1 MAKTFRTSGAGSQQT
16 LHEIEDEKIP
26 VYDTTADAEAD
37 LANLAEEQIVA
48 TKDAGGDEQTLIEY
62 VDGRLETTT
71 TEIAMDTFKTG
82 SKARLNKSGNTV
94 QFNYYAEDY
103 TTYNPIPVGT
113 WTQIGTI
120 PAGLRPKQTIVLN
133 CQGMEVQGESMGI
146 MSINPAGV
154 VNFLRE
160 ASSYNHD
167 FSFQCSYNVDGTDG
181 HGMTVNTLK
190 DAKDYT
196 DARAVRKYD
205 YTMTGT
211 TDVITDIQVL
221 CAQLVSLGD
230 NTYSG
235 EFFRSGQTS
244 GHYSISVKHSNN
256 SLFVNGIVTLGQDI
270 NTASTW
276 TVHRL
281 NDVYHIRESIIN
293 KNIVVSAP
301 STPPSNVYDALYYQL
316 ASADW
321 TFLYQNKPIGTTAT
335 GKFELSGY
343 YWGNYTATYNY
354 ANVIAVTGSID
365 WNSAPHS
372 FSALYD
378 SSTWRITIDGERL
391 EYNSNGLLV
400 TSRGDNRTYR
410 VVCNRAPFNLVGSQL
425 QTFGLYGRQAFGRVG
440 LEMNVNIPYKDTDLI
455 ALTNNTYNWPAGDI
469 YWWSNPIFYPAD
481 MSSSVWPMYAQN
493 DNHFYKMEL
502 WGTLWDQC
510 YVSGGFEFTL

>member
-1 MAKTFRTSGAGSQQT
+1 
-16 LHEIEDEKIP
+16 
-26 VYDTTADAEAD
+26 
-37 LANLAEEQIVA
+37 
-48 TKDAGGDEQTLIEY
+48 
-62 VDGRLETTT
+62 
-71 TEIAMDTFKTG
+71 
-82 SKARLNKSGNTV
+82 
-94 QFNYYAEDY
+94 
-103 TTYNPIPVGT
+103 
-113 WTQIGTI
+113 
-120 PAGLRPKQTIVLN
+120 
-133 CQGMEVQGESMGI
+133 MEVQGESMGI

-321 TFLYQNKPIGTTAT
+321 TFLYQNKPVGTTAT

-378 SSTWRITIDGERL
+378 SSTWRITIDRERL

-400 TSRGDNRTYR
+400 TS
-410 VVCNRAPFNLVGSQL
+410 
-425 QTFGLYGRQAFGRVG
+425 
-440 LEMNVNIPYKDTDLI
+440 I
-455 ALTNNTYNWPAGDI
+455 
-469 YWWSNPIFYPAD
+469 
-481 MSSSVWPMYAQN
+481 
-493 DNHFYKMEL
+493 
-502 WGTLWDQC
+502 
-510 YVSGGFEFTL
+510 